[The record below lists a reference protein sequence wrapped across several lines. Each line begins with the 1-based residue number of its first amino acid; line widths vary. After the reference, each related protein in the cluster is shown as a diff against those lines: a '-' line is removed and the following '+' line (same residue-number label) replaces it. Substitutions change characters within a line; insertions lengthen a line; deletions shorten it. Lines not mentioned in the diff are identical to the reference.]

1 MRIPILG
8 SAAVKA
14 RSEVYQDLLDLQ
26 IKASSGQSY
35 SNTIFVGRRSG
46 DVDVHRVD
54 SSEDEDEDCGLED
67 VHVMLGLCS
76 LLRTLCKERSY
87 NSDKNGVRYKLRFQ
101 LFQHL
106 IGLDERWSLDMS
118 VKACE
123 FVEECMTMCEDSSR
137 MSIVSQQDP
146 FFESNEEN
154 YTFRGPKS
162 ALLSDAIFNIL
173 SRGLPSWLHGST
185 CSVRYSTAI
194 HGASLLTLL
203 ALSEESPYKAC
214 MIVIKDTIG
223 HIFGGFVSQQLVPHR
238 EYFGNGECFVFCV
251 FPSTKLY
258 TWSKRNDY
266 FCYVSNEN
274 IGMGGGGDGFAVL
287 LDEDLMQGSS
297 SKSDTFLNPILS
309 FTEQFQCTDLEL
321 IVFE

>member
-1 MRIPILG
+1 MMGSVESSLHALMNIKSKSKQSSINKKLLRKKKTHRVSFFIKKKTDNIDAILQMRIPILG

-106 IGLDERWSLDMS
+106 IGLDERW
-118 VKACE
+118 
-123 FVEECMTMCEDSSR
+123 
-137 MSIVSQQDP
+137 
-146 FFESNEEN
+146 
-154 YTFRGPKS
+154 
-162 ALLSDAIFNIL
+162 
-173 SRGLPSWLHGST
+173 
-185 CSVRYSTAI
+185 
-194 HGASLLTLL
+194 
-203 ALSEESPYKAC
+203 
-214 MIVIKDTIG
+214 
-223 HIFGGFVSQQLVPHR
+223 
-238 EYFGNGECFVFCV
+238 
-251 FPSTKLY
+251 
-258 TWSKRNDY
+258 
-266 FCYVSNEN
+266 
-274 IGMGGGGDGFAVL
+274 
-287 LDEDLMQGSS
+287 
-297 SKSDTFLNPILS
+297 
-309 FTEQFQCTDLEL
+309 
-321 IVFE
+321 